1 VVGGLWIV
9 TLICALVGVAWC
21 SVAEHYF
28 IQLGNL
34 PLDAW
39 RLDAPVAAAQNHD
52 YDDGDTD

>member
-1 VVGGLWIV
+1 V

-39 RLDAPVAAAQNHD
+39 RLDAPVAAAQNHGPD